1 MTHPS
6 PGEVCEQMSK
16 LPSGLCHLNQAAGSA
31 HSVEQQSAAAINKTR
46 FMAFLNN
53 AHQILFFDYPACSV
67 KDANSALTGAEIRNI
82 SHSANRANTA
92 NLVYSPVFFLLFSET
107 FYNPAKVLK

>member
-16 LPSGLCHLNQAAGSA
+16 LPSGLCHLYQAAGSA
-31 HSVEQQSAAAINKTR
+31 HRVEQQSAAVMNKTR
-46 FMAFLNN
+46 FMAFLDN

-67 KDANSALTGAEIRNI
+67 KDANSAVMGAEIRSI
-82 SHSANRANTA
+82 RRSTNRANTA
-92 NLVYSPVFFLLFSET
+92 NLVYSPVFFLLFAET
-107 FYNPAKVLK
+107 FYNPAKVLN